1 VEAEK
6 IRVMLKEISS
16 ELDDLENRR
25 ETLIKGSREVIINC
39 SRSIVSLH
47 RGRQEE
53 ADKLL
58 KNAQAEL
65 SSLRI
70 HARDGLDR
78 YLLSAEQELV
88 EAFQIK
94 CVYENS
100 SLAGIEELQ
109 VATSSYLL
117 GLLDSIGEMKRII
130 YDNLRAEHNE
140 DALDLFGLMEDLYN
154 SIYPFSVYDN
164 IVPGIKRKL
173 DVAKILIETVR
184 TSLTE
189 ESSRNLLTK
198 KIDLLEKRIV
208 ETSPDAPLTDGN

>member
-1 VEAEK
+1 
-6 IRVMLKEISS
+6 
-16 ELDDLENRR
+16 
-25 ETLIKGSREVIINC
+25 
-39 SRSIVSLH
+39 
-47 RGRQEE
+47 
-53 ADKLL
+53 
-58 KNAQAEL
+58 
-65 SSLRI
+65 
-70 HARDGLDR
+70 LDR

>member
-1 VEAEK
+1 MEAEK

-47 RGRQEE
+47 RGRPEE

-58 KNAQAEL
+58 NNAQAEL
-65 SSLRI
+65 GSLRI
-70 HARDGLDR
+70 HARDGLER

-94 CVYENS
+94 RVYENS
-100 SLAGIEELQ
+100 SLAGIEELR

-130 YDNLRAEHNE
+130 YDNLRTEHNKE
-140 DALDLFGLMEDLYN
+140 ALDLFRLMEDLYN

-173 DVAKILIETVR
+173 DVTKILIETVR

-189 ESSRNLLTK
+189 ESSRNLLSK
-198 KIDLLEKRIV
+198 KIDLLEKRIGG
-208 ETSPDAPLTDGN
+208 TSPDAP